1 MQKYINE
8 YLRWINNEVFPFWA
22 EKGLDQINN
31 GFFELINEN
40 GNPKNSFRRSRLVA
54 RQIYSFSKSKELGWT
69 GDSKEIISMG
79 LNFLE
84 KNLISQ
90 NGQIFMNIN
99 IEKSNPN
106 KDHDL
111 YDYAFVF
118 LCLSELAKNEIFFE
132 KAVSLSNKSL
142 NWITNNWR
150 HHHIGFKEDPK
161 VSDNLRANPHMHLLE
176 ASLSWEQV
184 ESNYRDRWESVS
196 DEVVNLLLSKLY
208 SDKRFAVSEYFDLD
222 WNDTKE
228 KSHQVIEPGHQYE
241 WGWLLLNW
249 AKKRNNI
256 KVKKIAI
263 KLINTA
269 ETYGFNKDSLKVIN
283 ALNFDHEVID
293 NNSKLWQQTE
303 RLKAWNLISKDLY
316 FNKLE
321 REESKKKVI
330 QSLITIKEFHSK
342 SLRGIWKENYIA
354 NKGFALGPTKA
365 SSLYHLIAAAST
377 LKNTTLFK

>member
-1 MQKYINE
+1 MNRI
-8 YLRWINNEVFPFWA
+8 
-22 EKGLDQINN
+22 
-31 GFFELINEN
+31 
-40 GNPKNSFRRSRLVA
+40 
-54 RQIYSFSKSKELGWT
+54 
-69 GDSKEIISMG
+69 SKEIISMG

-99 IEKSNPN
+99 IEKNNLN

-118 LCLSELAKNEIFFE
+118 LCLSELAKNEHFFE
-132 KAVSLSNKSL
+132 KAISLSNKSF

-150 HHHIGFKEDPK
+150 HHNIGFKEDPK

-184 ESNYRDRWESVS
+184 ESNYKEQVGIVS

-222 WNDTKE
+222 WNHTKE

-249 AKKRNNI
+249 AKKRNNT
-256 KVKKIAI
+256 KAKEIAI

-269 ETYGFNKDSLKVIN
+269 ETYGFNKNSLKVVN
-283 ALNFDHEVID
+283 ALNFDHKIID

-303 RLKAWNLISKDLY
+303 RLKAWNLISKDLD

-321 REESKKKVI
+321 RERS
-330 QSLITIKEFHSK
+330 
-342 SLRGIWKENYIA
+342 
-354 NKGFALGPTKA
+354 
-365 SSLYHLIAAAST
+365 
-377 LKNTTLFK
+377 